1 MAPLTPVAAV
11 VVVTNTVSPGL
22 KSLAGFRAR
31 VLPLT
36 VAVPRAPSRSSPP
49 RCWLN
54 TRTAPSVAAVFCR
67 GCESVT
73 ATLAVAAAARWL
85 RVGARPATASANT
98 VKLVVL

>member
-1 MAPLTPVAAV
+1 MVA
-11 VVVTNTVSPGL
+11 VTDTVSPGL
-22 KSLAGFRAR
+22 KSLVGFRVR

-67 GCESVT
+67 GSVKVN
-73 ATLAVAAAARWL
+73 ATLDGAGALRWL
-85 RVGARPATASANT
+85 RVGER
-98 VKLVVL
+98 LVMTR